1 MHVSAVNSTSPIAP
15 ATDLRPGVSP
25 GAAASGGTSPPF
37 TEVMSKFLGEIN
49 NQQLQAEQQV
59 TQLATGES
67 DSINDVVLSV
77 TKADLSFRLLM
88 EIRNRLISS
97 YQEIQ
102 RMQV

>member
-1 MHVSAVNSTSPIAP
+1 MHVSPVNSTPSITP
-15 ATDLRPGVSP
+15 ATDHRAGVSP
-25 GAAASGGTSPPF
+25 SGDSSGASPPF
-37 TEVMSKFLGEIN
+37 RDVMSRFLGEVN
-49 NQQLQAEQQV
+49 NQQLQAGQQV
-59 TQLATGES
+59 TQLATGEA